1 MREPDGE
8 PGHPSTGKKTG
19 AAKSRARSKCDESAT
34 CPIAATV
41 SVLGDRWSILIMRDL
56 LLGLRRFDELVKSLG
71 IATNILTDRLNKLS
85 DEGLLTRRAYQ
96 SNPPRYEYE
105 PTDAGESF
113 RQVIFAMGEW
123 GKTWRMEPSGRTPVQ
138 YVSDRTGNP
147 VAMRLI
153 DEATG
158 EETPFGETT
167 GVLTEWAN
175 EMAEWRIATADAH
188 AATDKPKK
196 T

>member
-1 MREPDGE
+1 MREPKGE
-8 PGHPSTGKKTG
+8 PARDRGGKKAG
-19 AAKSRARSKCDESAT
+19 ADKARAKSKCDESTT

-41 SVLGDRWSILIMRDL
+41 SVLGDRWSILVLRDL

-85 DEGLLTRRAYQ
+85 AEGLVTRSAYQ
-96 SNPPRYEYE
+96 SNPPRHEYQ
-105 PTDAGESF
+105 PTEAGEAF
-113 RQVIFAMGEW
+113 KQVIFAMAEW

-147 VAMRLI
+147 VVMRLI
-153 DEATG
+153 DEKTG
-158 EETPFGETT
+158 EETPYSETT
-167 GVLTEWAN
+167 GILTEWAN
-175 EMAEWRIATADAH
+175 DKAEWRIAAAEAH
-188 AATDKPKK
+188 RSTDKTKK

>member
-1 MREPDGE
+1 MREPKGE
-8 PGHPSTGKKTG
+8 PARHRGGKKAG
-19 AAKSRARSKCDESAT
+19 AEKVRAKSKCDESAT

-41 SVLGDRWSILIMRDL
+41 SVLGDRWSILILRDL

-85 DEGLLTRRAYQ
+85 AEGLVTRRAYQ
-96 SNPPRYEYE
+96 SNPPRHEYE
-105 PTDAGESF
+105 PTEAGEAF
-113 RQVIFAMGEW
+113 RQVIFAMAEW

-147 VAMRLI
+147 VVMRLV
-153 DEATG
+153 DEKTG
-158 EETPFGETT
+158 EETPYSETT
-167 GVLTEWAN
+167 GILTEWAN
-175 EMAEWRIATADAH
+175 DKAEWRIAAAEAHRSTAEA
-188 AATDKPKK
+188 KK